1 MPIFDDNNKYQ
12 YWNDRIATI
21 WVCKDLAI
29 DPILYT
35 LIDARAISLLSL
47 LSQLHSRLDA
57 WVDVD
62 EFSRIPLTYEDL
74 KIALLVVNDYLGIV
88 KLEMSAYKIR
98 LKP

>member
-21 WVCKDLAI
+21 WFCKDLAI
-29 DPILYT
+29 NPSLYT
-35 LIDARAISLLSL
+35 LLDARAIGLLSL
-47 LSQLHSRLDA
+47 LTQLQAQLNI
-57 WVDVD
+57 WIDVD

-74 KIALLVVNDYLGIV
+74 KIALMVVNEYLGTI